1 MVMVNAAS
9 NCWTVQ
15 QQELI
20 LGQGQAAKGQ
30 PLKHVVKNRRIPVKR
45 YDKMLEWFISIE
57 SLIVKFALGFE
68 KATMGAQADID
79 DVRPLDRS
87 IGQKSSCNQKM
98 GRHGNVLKKEDAHII
113 TLSKSVSKH
122 GQARQT

>member
-1 MVMVNAAS
+1 M
-9 NCWTVQ
+9 Q

-98 GRHGNVLKKEDAHII
+98 GRNGNVLRKTHTSSHIYPK
-113 TLSKSVSKH
+113 L
-122 GQARQT
+122 